1 MKANEQPCPYPDN
14 FKSGPPRDEK
24 AHDVTPDAATLNE
37 GWPPKG
43 HLKGDNGEFIESVWG
58 VFDGQRKN

>member
-1 MKANEQPCPYPDN
+1 MKINDVLCPIPDN

-24 AHDVTPDAATLNE
+24 AHDVTPDAGNLNE

-43 HLKGDNGEFIESVWG
+43 HLQGAGDEFYESLWG
-58 VFDGQRKN
+58 VFDGQRKG